1 MQNPI
6 IATFAIFFVSILIS
20 VVTNRITNVIDKAI
34 LKRKENRRI
43 EKQKKDW
50 DNNQIIRRK
59 FLSKYTLPESV
70 LCLKNGEKDAI
81 IAELPQIV
89 SGIYMYRS
97 PSSKYNAND
106 WIPYKNPA
114 VIFIDRFAI
123 CTHTF
128 NHCLEIV
135 ENLKVCGMNVVAD
148 PFELEEKIKD
158 GKEIVE
164 TASF

>member
-1 MQNPI
+1 MQNPL
-6 IATFAIFFVSILIS
+6 IATFAIFFVSTLIS
-20 VVTNRITNVIDKAI
+20 VVTNRITDVIDKII
-34 LKRKENRRI
+34 LKKKENRRI

-50 DNNQIIRRK
+50 DNNQIVRRK

-106 WIPYKNPA
+106 WIPYPNPA
-114 VIFIDRFAI
+114 IIFMDRFAI

-128 NHCLEIV
+128 DYCLEIV
-135 ENLKVCGMNVVAD
+135 ENLKVHGVNVAAD
-148 PFELEEKIKD
+148 SFELEEKLKM
-158 GKEIVE
+158 GRNSK
-164 TASF
+164 

>member
-20 VVTNRITNVIDKAI
+20 VVTDRITYVIDKAI

-97 PSSKYNAND
+97 PSPKYNAND
-106 WIPYKNPA
+106 WIPYPNPA
-114 VIFIDRFAI
+114 IIFMDCFAI

-128 NHCLEIV
+128 DHCLKIV
-135 ENLKVCGMNVVAD
+135 ENLKVHGVNVAAD
-148 PFELEEKIKD
+148 PFELEEKLKMGRND
-158 GKEIVE
+158 K
-164 TASF
+164 

>member
-20 VVTNRITNVIDKAI
+20 VVTNRITYVIDKAI

-89 SGIYMYRS
+89 SGVYMYRS

-114 VIFIDRFAI
+114 VISIDRFAI

-128 NHCLEIV
+128 DHCLEIV
-135 ENLKVCGMNVVAD
+135 ENLKVCGMNIVAD

-158 GKEIVE
+158 GKEVVE
-164 TASF
+164 TVSF

>member
-1 MQNPI
+1 MQNYLI
-6 IATFAIFFVSILIS
+6 STFIIFFISILIT
-20 VVTNRITNVIDKAI
+20 VAINKITDVIDEVI
-34 LKRKENRRI
+34 LKRKEKQRI

-50 DNNQIIRRK
+50 DNNQIVRRK

-106 WIPYKNPA
+106 WIPYPNPA
-114 VIFIDRFAI
+114 IIFMNRFAI

-128 NHCLEIV
+128 DHCLEIV
-135 ENLKVCGMNVVAD
+135 ENLKVHGINVAAD
-148 PFELEEKIKD
+148 SFELEEKLKMR
-158 GKEIVE
+158 KK
-164 TASF
+164 

>member
-1 MQNPI
+1 ML
-6 IATFAIFFVSILIS
+6 FFFISILIS
-20 VVTNRITNVIDKAI
+20 VVINRITDVIDKVI

-106 WIPYKNPA
+106 WIPYPNPA
-114 VIFIDRFAI
+114 IIFMDRFAI

-128 NHCLEIV
+128 DHCLEIV
-135 ENLKVCGMNVVAD
+135 DNLKVCGVNVAAD
-148 PFELEEKIKD
+148 SFELEEKIKN
-158 GKEIVE
+158 GKK
-164 TASF
+164 

>member
-1 MQNPI
+1 MQNPL
-6 IATFAIFFVSILIS
+6 IATFTIFFVSALIS
-20 VVTNRITNVIDKAI
+20 VVTNRITDVIDKVI

-50 DNNQIIRRK
+50 DNNQITRRK

-70 LCLKNGEKDAI
+70 LFLKNGEKDAI

-89 SGIYMYRS
+89 SGIYIYRS

-106 WIPYKNPA
+106 WIPYQNPA
-114 VIFIDRFAI
+114 IIFMDRFAI

-128 NHCLEIV
+128 DHCLEIV
-135 ENLKVCGMNVVAD
+135 ENLKVHGVNVAAD
-148 PFELEEKIKD
+148 LFELEEKLKMGRND
-158 GKEIVE
+158 K
-164 TASF
+164 

>member
-1 MQNPI
+1 MQNHL
-6 IATFAIFFVSILIS
+6 IATFTIFFVSALIS
-20 VVTNRITNVIDKAI
+20 VVINRITDVIDKVI

-50 DNNQIIRRK
+50 DNNQIVRRK
-59 FLSKYTLPESV
+59 FLSKYPLPESV

-89 SGIYMYRS
+89 SGIYIYRS

-106 WIPYKNPA
+106 WIPYPNPA
-114 VIFIDRFAI
+114 IIFMDRFAI

-128 NHCLEIV
+128 DYCLEIV
-135 ENLKVCGMNVVAD
+135 ENLKVHGVNVAAD
-148 PFELEEKIKD
+148 SFELEEKIKN
-158 GKEIVE
+158 GKK
-164 TASF
+164 

>member
-20 VVTNRITNVIDKAI
+20 VVTNRITDVIDKAI

-128 NHCLEIV
+128 DHCLEIV

-148 PFELEEKIKD
+148 PFELEEKLKM
-158 GKEIVE
+158 GKK
-164 TASF
+164 

>member
-1 MQNPI
+1 MQNPL
-6 IATFAIFFVSILIS
+6 IATFTIFFVSALIS
-20 VVTNRITNVIDKAI
+20 VVINRITDVIDKVI

-50 DNNQIIRRK
+50 DNNQIVRRK

-97 PSSKYNAND
+97 PSLKYNAND
-106 WIPYKNPA
+106 WIPYPNPA
-114 VIFIDRFAI
+114 IIFMDRFAI

-128 NHCLEIV
+128 DYCLEIV
-135 ENLKVCGMNVVAD
+135 ENLKVHGVNVVAD
-148 PFELEEKIKD
+148 PFELEEKLKM
-158 GKEIVE
+158 GKK
-164 TASF
+164 

>member
-1 MQNPI
+1 MQNPL
-6 IATFAIFFVSILIS
+6 IAAFTIFFVSAPIS
-20 VVTNRITNVIDKAI
+20 VVINRITDVIDKVI
-34 LKRKENRRI
+34 LKRKENQRI

-70 LCLKNGEKDAI
+70 LFLKNGEKDAI

-89 SGIYMYRS
+89 SGIYIYRS

-106 WIPYKNPA
+106 WIPYQNPA
-114 VIFIDRFAI
+114 IIFMDRFAI

-128 NHCLEIV
+128 DHCLEIV
-135 ENLKVCGMNVVAD
+135 ENLKVHGVNVAAD
-148 PFELEEKIKD
+148 LFELEEKLKMGRND
-158 GKEIVE
+158 K
-164 TASF
+164 

>member
-1 MQNPI
+1 MQNPLI
-6 IATFAIFFVSILIS
+6 STFVIFFISILIS
-20 VVTNRITNVIDKAI
+20 VVINRITDVVDKVI

-81 IAELPQIV
+81 IAELPHFI
-89 SGIYMYRS
+89 SGIYIYRS

-106 WIPYKNPA
+106 WIPYPNPA
-114 VIFIDRFAI
+114 IIFM
-123 CTHTF
+123 
-128 NHCLEIV
+128 
-135 ENLKVCGMNVVAD
+135 G
-148 PFELEEKIKD
+148 PFRHLC
-158 GKEIVE
+158 
-164 TASF
+164 AYF

>member
-1 MQNPI
+1 MQNPL
-6 IATFAIFFVSILIS
+6 IATFIIFFVSALIS
-20 VVTNRITNVIDKAI
+20 VVTNRITDVIDKVI

-70 LCLKNGEKDAI
+70 LCLKNGEKDTI

-106 WIPYKNPA
+106 WIPYPNPA
-114 VIFIDRFAI
+114 IIFMDCFAI

-128 NHCLEIV
+128 DHCLKIV
-135 ENLKVCGMNVVAD
+135 ENLKVHGVNVAAD
-148 PFELEEKIKD
+148 SFELEEKIKN
-158 GKEIVE
+158 GKK
-164 TASF
+164 

>member
-1 MQNPI
+1 MQNPL
-6 IATFAIFFVSILIS
+6 IATFSIFFVSILIS
-20 VVTNRITNVIDKAI
+20 VVINRITDVVDKVI

-59 FLSKYTLPESV
+59 FLSKYTLTESV
-70 LCLKNGEKDAI
+70 LFLKNGEKDAI

-89 SGIYMYRS
+89 SGIYIYRS

-106 WIPYKNPA
+106 WIPYPNPA
-114 VIFIDRFAI
+114 IIFMDRFAI

-128 NHCLEIV
+128 DHCLEIV
-135 ENLKVCGMNVVAD
+135 ENLKVQGVNVAAD
-148 PFELEEKIKD
+148 PFELEEKLKM
-158 GKEIVE
+158 GKK
-164 TASF
+164 